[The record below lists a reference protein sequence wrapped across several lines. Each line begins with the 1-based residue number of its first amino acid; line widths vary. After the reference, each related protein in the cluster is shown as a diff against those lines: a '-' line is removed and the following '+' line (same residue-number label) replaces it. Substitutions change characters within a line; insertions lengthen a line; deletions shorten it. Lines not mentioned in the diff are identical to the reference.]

1 MGPLGFCLEKSPI
14 KFLLSFRRFGMKVY
28 AYLDKV
34 ENGIGYLV
42 IPDGESVF
50 SWPAAFLPEGSKEG
64 DWISFLIN
72 RDENKQKDELE
83 EMKSLHNKLLGE

>member
-1 MGPLGFCLEKSPI
+1 
-14 KFLLSFRRFGMKVY
+14 MKIC

-34 ENGIGYLV
+34 EDGVGYLV
-42 IPDGESVF
+42 LEDGESTL